1 MAKIST
7 GVKYFFKFY
16 IALLVLAFVV
26 EIYQNPN
33 LIIKYWPQTIFVV
46 ALIILYTQ
54 RKKLTSSLKRSSF
67 VPKKFKW
74 KLINLGIIF
83 FLVLMLFR
91 VIQLNNLYS
100 YVYAG
105 LIAMLCIGIIGLIVW
120 FISNK
125 IQEQKIAKSGI
136 NKIDL
141 MSGLEFEEY
150 LKILF
155 TNKGYKVE
163 TTPSTGDFGADL
175 IIVKNGQKAVVQAK
189 RYNDKVSL
197 QAVQEVVCALAHYKC
212 TAGLVI
218 TNNYFTPAAIKL
230 AQSNNIKLWDRDE
243 LIKEILS

>member
-1 MAKIST
+1 MARIIT
-7 GVKYFFKFY
+7 GIKYFIKFY
-16 IALLVLAFVV
+16 IALLFLAFVV
-26 EIYQNPN
+26 EIFQNPN
-33 LIIKYWPQTIFVV
+33 LIIKYWHQTIFVA

-54 RKKLTSSLKRSSF
+54 RKKLNFNLKPSIF
-67 VPKKFKW
+67 LPKRFKW

-91 VIQLNNLYS
+91 IIQINNLHS

-105 LIAMLCIGIIGLIVW
+105 FIAMLCIGIIGLIVW
-120 FISNK
+120 FITNK
-125 IQEQKIAKSGI
+125 VQEQKIAKSGI
-136 NKIDL
+136 NEIDL
-141 MSGLEFEEY
+141 MSGVEFEEY

-155 TNKGYKVE
+155 INKGYKVE

-197 QAVQEVVCALAHYKC
+197 QAVQEVVGALAHYKC

-230 AQSNNIKLWDRDE
+230 AQSNNIKLWDRNE